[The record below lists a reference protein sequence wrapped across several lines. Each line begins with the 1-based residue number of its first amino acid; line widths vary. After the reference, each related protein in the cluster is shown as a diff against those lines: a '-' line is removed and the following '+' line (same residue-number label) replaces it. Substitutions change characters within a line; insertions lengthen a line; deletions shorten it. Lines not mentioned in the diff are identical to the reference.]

1 MLSGRD
7 LKLMRKAQAEALP
20 DLVSIKR
27 AVRQDDGFGGY
38 PTVAEETV
46 AVNVPARITEAQ
58 MMNFPGQ
65 AAREFL
71 VEKWTIRLPWGT
83 DLRDEDIVEDAAGR
97 RFKVENVKARNWD
110 TAVSA
115 SMEVYK

>member
-1 MLSGRD
+1 MLTERD
-7 LKLMRKAQAEALP
+7 LKLMRGVQAEALP
-20 DLVSIKR
+20 DLVTIKR
-27 AVRQDDGFGGY
+27 TIRQDDGFGGWDA
-38 PTVAEETV
+38 TAEATV

-58 MMNFPGQ
+58 TQAFPGQ
-65 AAREFL
+65 AARELL

-83 DLRDEDIVEDAAGR
+83 DLRDEDIVEDSAGR

-115 SMEVYK
+115 MMEVIK